1 MKALCQSAWLL
12 TVAFGNLVVVIIA
25 ESSIFENQVSLIHHH
40 LYTPMSLLQ
49 AYEFLV
55 FFAGSIESSVC
66 ESSAEGKRES
76 TWHVR
81 YFYKYVDP
89 NWGLSPSFTSDLRVD
104 QVNEV
109 LFCNVP
115 KDGRENRSLMRERES
130 PPPPY
135 YGDDMMATSD
145 VDDTSQ
151 P

>member
-49 AYEFLV
+49 AYEFF
-55 FFAGSIESSVC
+55 FFAGSIEVVC
-66 ESSAEGKRES
+66 LLFAGMS
-76 TWHVR
+76 

-89 NWGLSPSFTSDLRVD
+89 NLLSPSFTSDLRVD
-104 QVNEV
+104 QD
-109 LFCNVP
+109 VP